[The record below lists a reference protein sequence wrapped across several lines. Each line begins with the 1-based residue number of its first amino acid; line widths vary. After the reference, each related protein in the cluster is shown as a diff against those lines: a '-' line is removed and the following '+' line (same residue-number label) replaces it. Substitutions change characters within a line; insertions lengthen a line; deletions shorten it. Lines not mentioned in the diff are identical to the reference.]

1 MSIDVIGLLEKL
13 EIGFWA
19 EGKNCTRGWV
29 NIQCPFCSD
38 TTNHLGIN
46 LQKGTFHCWK
56 CNESGGLYKLVQ
68 IIAKKHGKIGQI
80 SRATLETLSSYQ
92 PRGDVSASE
101 EFHGKKC
108 LFSKR
113 MIPIFPIPKF
123 LEGIAATRGLL
134 TSTLARHA
142 AGYTMELPNDFR
154 YRLIF
159 PNTIGRVLVSYIGM
173 DTTGLS
179 SVKYKACCDEDAEVP
194 VKSCLYGFDDAP
206 ENSILVL
213 VEGIFDK
220 IRLGNHALA
229 MFGTGWTMNQILLL
243 RKKSPRKVFILFDSD
258 DAGRI
263 AAKKLSSAIWFCP
276 CEILELENYKD
287 PGEMPQD
294 EADELMTM
302 LTEDA

>member
-1 MSIDVIGLLEKL
+1 MSIDIIGLLEKL
-13 EIGFWA
+13 DIQFWT

-38 TTNHLGIN
+38 TTSHLGIN
-46 LQKGTFHCWK
+46 LRSGAFHCWK
-56 CNESGGLYKLVQ
+56 CNESGGLQKIPKLRHE
-68 IIAKKHGKIGQI
+68 IARI
-80 SRATLETLSSYQ
+80 SRADLEAMSLYVK
-92 PRGDVSASE
+92 DVVDTE
-101 EFHGKKC
+101 NGKFHGKKC
-108 LFSKR
+108 QFSKR

-159 PNTIGRVLVSYIGM
+159 PNTISRNLVSYIGM

-179 SVKYKACCDEDAEVP
+179 SVKYKACRDEDAEVP

-287 PGEMPQD
+287 PGEMPQE
-294 EADELMTM
+294 EADKLMTM